1 MERGAHR
8 VTVVLFDPAAREHAQ
23 AADPALRYLH
33 KLASIGLDA
42 LIPNVRTRIMGLR
55 TRERVLPVTIN
66 DGERGGSYVCEPYSA
81 YILYARR
88 ELEII
93 GAGLEK
99 WLFVPL
105 IALAALLLR
114 AARINQVVHV
124 DNWLLSTNLHGDWQG
139 ADIMEIRRY
148 LTGHYQGHIIAIRSL
163 DQWSSPTLIDAVVK
177 DGWMLFPSRQIWVVS
192 NVQDQWQRRHNLA
205 EDRRV
210 LRRSGLRV
218 ETLESMVA
226 ADAKRIA
233 HLYGMLYLEKYSA
246 LNPAFSAR
254 WVMETARAGL
264 VHYRCARD
272 ADGII
277 QAVSGSLRRGDVLTP
292 PVVGYDT
299 AKPRSLGLYRIAC
312 LLFTEDAVA
321 AGVRLNGSAGAA
333 SFKRARGAQ
342 AETEYS
348 AYYVAHLTFVRRSI
362 LTLLSVLLNSLA
374 VPYMRKHQL

>member
-1 MERGAHR
+1 MERGTDR
-8 VTVVLFDPAAREHAQ
+8 VTPTLFEPGTRENAD

-33 KLASIGLDA
+33 KLASIGLAA

-55 TRERVLPVTIN
+55 SRGRVLPVTIN
-66 DGERGGSYVCEPYSA
+66 DGERGCSYVCEPYSA

-93 GAGLEK
+93 NAGLEK
-99 WLFVPL
+99 WLFWPL
-105 IALAALLLR
+105 IALASLLLR
-114 AARINQVVHV
+114 AARINQIVHV

-139 ADIMEIRRY
+139 EDIEEIRRY
-148 LTGHYQGHIIAIRSL
+148 LTDCYPGHIIAIRSL
-163 DQWSSPTLIDAVVK
+163 DQWSSPTLIDAAVK

-226 ADAKRIA
+226 ADAERIA

-272 ADGII
+272 ADGNI

-299 AKPRSLGLYRIAC
+299 TKARSLGLYRIAC

-348 AYYVAHLTFVRRSI
+348 AYYLAHLPFVRRSI
-362 LTLLSVLLNSLA
+362 LALLSGLLNSLA